1 MNELPSRCP
10 ICGGEI
16 QITRFH
22 CDQCDVTYE
31 GRFVAGK
38 FAHLSNEQMQFV
50 EVFIRNEGKL
60 SRMEGELDLSY
71 PTLRS
76 RLHDIIRALGYE
88 PGRDDTAE
96 KPPAKGISEAERKR
110 ILEELNQG
118 RISADQAM
126 QMLKPQ
132 EE

>member
-1 MNELPSRCP
+1 VHV
-10 ICGGEI
+10 
-16 QITRFH
+16 TRFH
-22 CDQCDVTYE
+22 CDQCDVTIE
-31 GRFVAGK
+31 GRFTAGK
-38 FAHLSNEQMQFV
+38 FANFNAEQLQFI

-60 SRMEGELDLSY
+60 SRMEGELNLSY

-88 PGRDDTAE
+88 PGRDDQPE
-96 KPPAKGISEAERKR
+96 KPPAPKGVSEAERKR
-110 ILEELNQG
+110 ILEDLDQG

-126 QMLKPQ
+126 KLLKPQ

>member
-1 MNELPSRCP
+1 MNVLPSRCP

-16 QITRFH
+16 HVTRFH
-22 CDQCDVTYE
+22 CDECDVTIE
-31 GRFVAGK
+31 GRFTAGK
-38 FAHLSNEQMQFV
+38 FANLSNEQMQFV

-60 SRMEGELDLSY
+60 SRMESEMDLSY

-76 RLHDIIRALGYE
+76 RLYDIIRALGYE
-88 PGRDDTAE
+88 PGRDDAPE

-118 RISADQAM
+118 RISAEEAM
-126 QMLKPQ
+126 KQLKPQ

>member
-1 MNELPSRCP
+1 MNVLPNRCP

-16 QITRFH
+16 QVTRFH
-22 CDQCDVTYE
+22 CDECDVTIE
-31 GRFVAGK
+31 GRFTAGK
-38 FAHLSNEQMQFV
+38 FANLSSEQMQFI

-60 SRMEGELDLSY
+60 SRMESEMELSY

-76 RLHDIIRALGYE
+76 RLQDIICALGYE
-88 PGRDDTAE
+88 PGKDDTPE
-96 KPPAKGISEAERKR
+96 KPAKGISEAERKR

-118 RISADQAM
+118 RISAEQAM